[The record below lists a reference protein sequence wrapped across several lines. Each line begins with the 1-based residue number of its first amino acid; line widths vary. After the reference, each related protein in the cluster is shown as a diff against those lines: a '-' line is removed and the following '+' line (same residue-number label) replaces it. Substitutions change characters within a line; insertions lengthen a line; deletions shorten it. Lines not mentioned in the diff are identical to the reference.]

1 MTPTECPKSH
11 QSRIHRHPTRRHLG
25 PVPHHG
31 RRHPPHCE
39 PLPQRTP
46 HFLLRL
52 TTDSHPHR
60 PAATTG
66 PLQTVTPG
74 PNQVDKVKRELTLA
88 RWDWP
93 KPASRPGGGPIINAR
108 IEKLPTGFWVGAFS
122 NSRCI
127 VPMAPG
133 YFEWTGPKGSKQ
145 PHLIAG
151 DGILA
156 AAGLTWTTDIAGE
169 RQRVFVVI
177 TREARDASGEI
188 HDRMPAFITDDL
200 RDDWLN
206 PTSLTIQNDSA
217 ASKRNRLEL
226 LDELDASSSAI
237 AETMRTHLIDPRMNN
252 ARTVDR
258 HDPTL
263 LEPIDQPS

>member
-1 MTPTECPKSH
+1 MCGRFSLSSKTNELIKEFVVSGGKPEDWRPTYS
-11 QSRIHRHPTRRHLG
+11 IAPTTT
-25 PVPHHG
+25 VPII
-31 RRHPPHCE
+31 RE
-39 PLPQRTP
+39 
-46 HFLLRL
+46 RL
-52 TTDSHPHR
+52 ADDDV
-60 PAATTG
+60 
-66 PLQTVTPG
+66 Q
-74 PNQVDKVKRELTLA
+74 RELTLA

-188 HDRMPAFITDDL
+188 HDRMPAFITDEL
-200 RDDWLN
+200 RDDWLK